1 MKKRICLCIAAS
13 AMASIFCL
21 TSWAYWKDELKVKAN
36 VAFVYDVQIEVKE
49 EVETKGVKSDES
61 VTIKEEKEDTVKKS
75 EQRDN
80 IKPDQR
86 DLVIRP
92 KKSKEITQEPEKSL
106 GEDKSEN
113 ITESK

>member
-36 VAFVYDVQIEVKE
+36 VAFIYDAQ
-49 EVETKGVKSDES
+49 
-61 VTIKEEKEDTVKKS
+61 KEEKEDTVKKS
-75 EQRDN
+75 EQND
-80 IKPDQR
+80 IVKPDQR

-92 KKSKEITQEPEKSL
+92 KKSAETVQENKKSL
-106 GEDKSEN
+106 NEDKPEN
-113 ITESK
+113 TTVKQ

>member
-13 AMASIFCL
+13 AMALIFCL

-36 VAFVYDVQIEVKE
+36 VAFVYDAQIEVKE
-49 EVETKGVKSDES
+49 E
-61 VTIKEEKEDTVKKS
+61 TVQKS

-92 KKSKEITQEPEKSL
+92 EKSKEITQEPEKSL

>member
-36 VAFVYDVQIEVKE
+36 VAFIYDAQIEVKE
-49 EVETKGVKSDES
+49 VKSDES
-61 VTIKEEKEDTVKKS
+61 STIKEEKEDTVKKS
-75 EQRDN
+75 EQND
-80 IKPDQR
+80 IVKPDQR

-92 KKSKEITQEPEKSL
+92 KKSAETVQENHKPIN
-106 GEDKSEN
+106 EDKPEN
-113 ITESK
+113 IKEPK

>member
-13 AMASIFCL
+13 AMALIFCL

-36 VAFVYDVQIEVKE
+36 VAFVYEAQIEVKE
-49 EVETKGVKSDES
+49 E
-61 VTIKEEKEDTVKKS
+61 TVQKS

>member
-36 VAFVYDVQIEVKE
+36 VAFIYDAQIEV
-49 EVETKGVKSDES
+49 
-61 VTIKEEKEDTVKKS
+61 KEDTVKKS
-75 EQRDN
+75 EQND
-80 IKPDQR
+80 IVKPDQR

-92 KKSKEITQEPEKSL
+92 KKSAETVQENKKSL
-106 GEDKSEN
+106 NEDKPEN
-113 ITESK
+113 TTVKQ

>member
-36 VAFVYDVQIEVKE
+36 VAFIYDAQIEVKE
-49 EVETKGVKSDES
+49 
-61 VTIKEEKEDTVKKS
+61 KEDKVKKS
-75 EQRDN
+75 EQND
-80 IKPDQR
+80 IVKPDQR

-92 KKSKEITQEPEKSL
+92 KKSVETVQENHKPIN
-106 GEDKSEN
+106 EDKPEN
-113 ITESK
+113 IKESK

>member
-36 VAFVYDVQIEVKE
+36 VAFIYDAQIEVKE
-49 EVETKGVKSDES
+49 EVETKEVKSDES
-61 VTIKEEKEDTVKKS
+61 ATIKEEKEDTVKKS
-75 EQRDN
+75 EQND
-80 IKPDQR
+80 IVKLDQR

-92 KKSKEITQEPEKSL
+92 KKSAETVQENHKPIN
-106 GEDKSEN
+106 EDKPEN
-113 ITESK
+113 IKESK

>member
-13 AMASIFCL
+13 AMALIFCL

-36 VAFVYDVQIEVKE
+36 VAFVYEAQIEVKE
-49 EVETKGVKSDES
+49 E
-61 VTIKEEKEDTVKKS
+61 TVQKS

-106 GEDKSEN
+106 GEDNSEN